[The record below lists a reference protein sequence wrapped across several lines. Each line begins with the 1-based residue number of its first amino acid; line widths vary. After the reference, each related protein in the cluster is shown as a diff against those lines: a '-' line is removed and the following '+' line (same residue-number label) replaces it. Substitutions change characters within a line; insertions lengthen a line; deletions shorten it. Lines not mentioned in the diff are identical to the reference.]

1 MLIGELLEVIKKNR
15 KVRKVGNNRI
25 GKDGQKIMLKL
36 GKNLIYLNEVRKRN
50 HALCEKDKKEMIC
63 KYDLKKTKKR
73 WFVNI
78 ISDI

>member
-1 MLIGELLEVIKKNR
+1 MLIGELLEVIKKKR

-73 WFVNI
+73 
-78 ISDI
+78 

>member
-1 MLIGELLEVIKKNR
+1 
-15 KVRKVGNNRI
+15 
-25 GKDGQKIMLKL
+25 MLKL

-73 WFVNI
+73 
-78 ISDI
+78 